1 MKDNTGWIVGGAVAV
16 AGAAGAG
23 YVVSKKCAGIVVTLS
38 GPSSA
43 QPEVSVN
50 YTVNVQQ
57 NNQPVS
63 TQVTLIENSTET
75 IQTVMTDSNGN
86 ADFSVTFS
94 SAGNYSLTA
103 EVTCAYL
110 LKFTS
115 NTVTVTVSS
124 TSCSCPT
131 GEVCEVNGICPMGYI
146 SDPNNAGCCMP
157 SPTSCNCPSGEVCE
171 TNGTCPT
178 GYVPDP
184 NNPGCC
190 MSSSSCN
197 CPSGEV
203 CEVNGECPANTFPD
217 QYNSGCCIPCSQLI
231 PYSIE
236 NITQTPA
243 QEYYYVNGQD
253 YSVHPSCPSCYG
265 NCTTNQY
272 YPQGVVEISGTVV
285 DSAGHPIC
293 NQKVTATPTVPYQ
306 LVSAQYNVIVLNPI
320 APTETVTVEWKI
332 SLQGGSTTTDD
343 NGNFTFQLPVGVT
356 DIVGGKMP
364 PMLPECY
371 PNTSPAEAN
380 FVVNINV
387 AGTSITLPASATIY
401 LHSSLSWPL

>member
-1 MKDNTGWIVGGAVAV
+1 MKDNTGWIVGGGVAV

-57 NNQPVS
+57 NNQPIS

-75 IQTVMTDSNGN
+75 LQTATTDSNGN

-131 GEVCEVNGICPMGYI
+131 GEVCEVNG
-146 SDPNNAGCCMP
+146 
-157 SPTSCNCPSGEVCE
+157 V
-171 TNGTCPT
+171 CPT

-217 QYNSGCCIPCSQLI
+217 EYNTGCCIPCSQLI

-236 NITQTPA
+236 NIMQTPA

-265 NCTTNQY
+265 TCTTNTT

-293 NQKVTATPTVPYQ
+293 NQQVTATPTVPYQ

-320 APTETVTVEWKI
+320 APMETMTVEWKI

-356 DIVGGKMP
+356 DIVGGKMAP
-364 PMLPECY
+364 LVPECY

-380 FVVNINV
+380 FVVNIDV
-387 AGTSITLPASATIY
+387 AGTSIMLPASATIY
-401 LHSSLSWPL
+401 LHSSLSWPA

>member
-1 MKDNTGWIVGGAVAV
+1 MKDNTGWIVGGGVAV

-23 YVVSKKCAGIVVTLS
+23 YVVSKKCTGIVVILS

-57 NNQPVS
+57 NNQPIV
-63 TQVTLIENSTET
+63 TQVTLIENATET
-75 IQTVMTDSNGN
+75 LQTTTTDSNGN
-86 ADFSVTFS
+86 ADFSVTFAS
-94 SAGNYSLTA
+94 SGNYSLTA

-115 NTVTVTVSS
+115 NTINVTVSS

-131 GEVCEVNGICPMGYI
+131 GEICEVNGVCPTGYI

-157 SPTSCNCPSGEVCE
+157 SPT
-171 TNGTCPT
+171 
-178 GYVPDP
+178 
-184 NNPGCC
+184 
-190 MSSSSCN
+190 SCN

-265 NCTTNQY
+265 NCTTNTT
-272 YPQGVVEISGTVV
+272 YPQGIVEISGTVV

-293 NQKVTATPTVPYQ
+293 NQQVTATPTVPYQ

-401 LHSSLSWPL
+401 LHSSLSWPA

>member
-1 MKDNTGWIVGGAVAV
+1 MKDNTGWIVGGGVAV

-23 YVVSKKCAGIVVTLS
+23 YVISKKCAGIVVTLS

-50 YTVNVQQ
+50 YSVNVQQ

-63 TQVTLIENSTET
+63 TQVTLIENATET
-75 IQTVMTDSNGN
+75 LQTATTDSNGN

-131 GEVCEVNGICPMGYI
+131 GEVCEVNG
-146 SDPNNAGCCMP
+146 
-157 SPTSCNCPSGEVCE
+157 TCPSG
-171 TNGTCPT
+171 
-178 GYVPDP
+178 YVSDP

-265 NCTTNQY
+265 NCTTNTT

-293 NQKVTATPTVPYQ
+293 NQQVTATPTVPYQ

-364 PMLPECY
+364 PMFPECY

>member
-1 MKDNTGWIVGGAVAV
+1 MKDNTGWIVGGGVAV

-23 YVVSKKCAGIVVTLS
+23 YVISKKCAGIVVTLS

-57 NNQPVS
+57 NNQPIA
-63 TQVTLIENSTET
+63 TQVTLIENATET
-75 IQTVMTDSNGN
+75 LQTATTDSNGN
-86 ADFSVTFS
+86 ADFSVMFS

-115 NTVTVTVSS
+115 NTITVTVSS

-131 GEVCEVNGICPMGYI
+131 GEVCEVNGVCPMGYI

-157 SPTSCNCPSGEVCE
+157 SPT
-171 TNGTCPT
+171 
-178 GYVPDP
+178 
-184 NNPGCC
+184 
-190 MSSSSCN
+190 SCN

-265 NCTTNQY
+265 NCTTNTT

-285 DSAGHPIC
+285 DPAGHPIC
-293 NQKVTATPTVPYQ
+293 NQQVTATPTVPYQ

-356 DIVGGKMP
+356 DIVGGKMAP
-364 PMLPECY
+364 LVPGCY

-380 FVVNINV
+380 FVVNIDV

-401 LHSSLSWPL
+401 LHSSLSWPA